1 MRDILIKVP
10 DITLHDLGGLV
21 IRNGEKEFRLQ
32 EIATITCSQAPK
44 EIFRRGQNRQQVPAN
59 LDVGYSLDKVAD
71 EIRFAVKDIDLPA
84 NYLITVTGEEEK
96 RQESMNSLMFALA
109 PFGDPGLWY
118 LSLRSLSRCCIPSRS
133 C

>member
-21 IRNGEKEFRLQ
+21 IRNGEKEFRLAGDRNDHLFAGS
-32 EIATITCSQAPK
+32 ERNLPSWTEPH
-44 EIFRRGQNRQQVPAN
+44 QQVTAN

-84 NYLITVTGEEEK
+84 NYLITVTGRGREAPGVHE
-96 RQESMNSLMFALA
+96 QLDVCFG
-109 PFGDPGLWY
+109 PFGDPGLY
-118 LSLRSLSRCCIPSRS
+118 GTRFAV
-133 C
+133 